1 MKMKPLLTSDLKV
14 KFLGITPVLNDK
26 TGVLNPQEI
35 AAFSALLTFK
45 GKSIKNLFKDYNS
58 PTTRQ
63 RRKLSLAEKVS
74 KILQRSSLI
83 GHASVATTPS
93 LCLNYEGS
101 KFLDSAL
108 TGIYFSSSLVSS
120 GRRTETT
127 EKDIVFPDRIFQNK
141 KAKKI
146 YEGTSAR
153 IIKFFN
159 FLLSQGIQKDEASKI
174 LQYGIYGT
182 GVIQL
187 PIETI
192 IGLKREYLAEKDWM
206 PEETGFLL
214 KKIEKETKK
223 LGVDLLYSTRAAAPR
238 NVYPYPNIFKDPQK
252 SNLTRE
258 LRKSEKLIDGSKIVS
273 LDTSIT
279 PELKNKLARLEKKKK
294 EAFSSPIKIK
304 KEWLNFLV
312 SLQEVLRDYNSALR
326 IKVLSSVPWRV
337 WGEKKRHRTCPQII
351 ESIYYCI
358 ERASKR
364 FKKFKIKISSGQINK
379 KLLKEVEEVFSI
391 PPSIKRNKELLSEYL
406 LVALK
411 SFQGYQNLV
420 KLKIKPR
427 DAIFLIPRA
436 VKIDILQEYDLYN
449 LLTGYYPL
457 RVCQTAEE
465 EMRRNSLREVAQ
477 IKNVLTKKGLGFL
490 NKFIV
495 PKCQIVGF
503 CLEDKSCPMIF
514 NSVKSYNEK
523 FHQEMKEELKKKF
536 QENLKNLRKEA

>member
-26 TGVLNPQEI
+26 TGVLNPQQI
-35 AAFSALLTFK
+35 VSLSSLATFK
-45 GKSIKNLFKDYNS
+45 GRSIKKLLKEIEEKGQNLDE
-58 PTTRQ
+58 RI
-63 RRKLSLAEKVS
+63 KL
-74 KILQRSSLI
+74 ILQRSSLR
-83 GHASVATTPS
+83 GHASIATTPS

-514 NSVKSYNEK
+514 NTVKSYNEK

>member
-1 MKMKPLLTSDLKV
+1 MNPLLTNNLKV
-14 KFLGITPVLNDK
+14 KFLGITPVLPP
-26 TGVLNPQEI
+26 TTSGGGLNPQEI
-35 AAFSALLTFK
+35 VALSALLTFK